1 MRRTFVL
8 LLPILLSG
16 CVRDWATYEG
26 SATGDS
32 VTVRAEQ
39 DYFWDKRLKLKLSMA
54 RLPDCQ
60 RVLDLAD
67 QVPGVNMQLFSTGE
81 RVYTLRS
88 AEQSWT
94 FETQNCAM
102 LEASAAPGTLL
113 GTYSLE
119 GSEVVFTPAA
129 APQ

>member
-1 MRRTFVL
+1 MRRAFAL

-26 SATGDS
+26 SGTGDI

-39 DYFWDKRLKLKLSMA
+39 EYFWDKRLKLKLSMS

-60 RVLDLAD
+60 RVVELAD
-67 QVPGVNMQLFSTGE
+67 QVPSLDMQLFATGE

-88 AEQSWT
+88 ADRSWT
-94 FETQNCAM
+94 FETQNCTM
-102 LEASAAPGTLL
+102 LEPGTAAGTLL
-113 GTYSLE
+113 GTYTLE
-119 GSEVVFTPAA
+119 AGEVVFTPAA
-129 APQ
+129 TAQ

>member
-1 MRRTFVL
+1 MRRAFVL

-26 SATGDS
+26 SSTGDS

-39 DYFWDKRLKLKLSMA
+39 EYFWDKRLKLKLSMA

-60 RVLDLAD
+60 RVLELAD
-67 QVPGVNMQLFSTGE
+67 QVPNLDMQLFATGE

-88 AEQSWT
+88 SDRSWT
-94 FETQNCAM
+94 FETQNCTM
-102 LEASAAPGTLL
+102 LEPSSAPGTLL
-113 GTYSLE
+113 GTYALD

-129 APQ
+129 GSQ